1 MEQLVERH
9 TPVLFKLVH
18 GPNFPAAIQALI
30 LLFKIMSVHLAV
42 SDRFYRALYG
52 ILHSKDLV
60 SSSKTPQVL
69 SLTLKA
75 MRADVNIRRVS
86 AFLKRLLQVSSE
98 AGAPFCCGVLLLVSE
113 VLQGRPSLWGQ
124 IRETETAFD
133 DEEHYE
139 DAPDD
144 DSDGGGG
151 SPPPQPSLPLSEAFK
166 PAYDIGKREPA
177 FCGAET
183 ACMWELS
190 VLSNHV
196 HPSVSAMAES
206 LLAGSPVE
214 YGGNPITDLSL
225 GNFLSKFAT
234 KKSKAPPSAVGRA
247 NAGSMRLSENPGNQ
261 RAQVG
266 TRAFVSLSAEEVPPE
281 EMFFHRFY
289 SAHVK
294 RGGGLQGYQGDL
306 DEAEV
311 LEERLAKNA
320 AFGATGPEGKVD
332 SALGD
337 YDAKDFEEE
346 DLDELPDDVS
356 DEEQELSEPDSNSSD
371 ISLPVATGFEG
382 DGTASEE
389 ANSGDSSDG
398 PSLSLSESDDGHGHG
413 YGVDAGFEGQAVA
426 GKRGRDDPMADFA
439 AAEDFKHLIGDGVP
453 NQGRPAAKKKRK
465 ARPKNV

>member
-1 MEQLVERH
+1 M
-9 TPVLFKLVH
+9 
-18 GPNFPAAIQALI
+18 
-30 LLFKIMSVHLAV
+30 
-42 SDRFYRALYG
+42 
-52 ILHSKDLV
+52 
-60 SSSKTPQVL
+60 
-69 SLTLKA
+69 
-75 MRADVNIRRVS
+75 
-86 AFLKRLLQVSSE
+86 
-98 AGAPFCCGVLLLVSE
+98 LLLVSE

-124 IRETETAFD
+124 IREPEAAFD

-144 DSDGGGG
+144 DSDDGGG
-151 SPPPQPSLPLSEAFK
+151 SPPPQPSLPSPDAFK
-166 PAYDIGKREPA
+166 PVYDISKREPA

-196 HPSVSAMAES
+196 HPSVSAMAET

-214 YGGNPITDLSL
+214 YGGNPMTDLSL

-234 KKSKAPPSAVGRA
+234 KKSKAPPSAMGRA
-247 NAGSMRLSENPGNQ
+247 NAGSMRLSENPGSQ

-266 TRAFVSLSAEEVPPE
+266 TRAFVALSTEEVPPE

-294 RGGGLQGYQGDL
+294 RGGGLQGYQGDD
-306 DEAEV
+306 DEAEA

-320 AFGATGPEGKVD
+320 AFGATGPEGKAD
-332 SALGD
+332 SAPGD

-346 DLDELPDDVS
+346 DFEEEDLIELPEEIS
-356 DEEQELSEPDSNSSD
+356 DEEQELSEPGSNSSD

-382 DGTASEE
+382 DGAASEE

-398 PSLSLSESDDGHGHG
+398 PSLSLSEGDG
-413 YGVDAGFEGQAVA
+413 YGVDAGFEGLAVV
-426 GKRGRDDPMADFA
+426 GKRDRDDPMADFA
-439 AAEDFKHLIGDGVP
+439 AAEDYKHLIGDGVP

-465 ARPKNV
+465 TRSKTV